1 MVEVIVHKQVS
12 CRIMNERRLSS
23 LIFYKSKSRIKSSL
37 ANKQTRKKKVFIVIF
52 IANFMKSLIRE

>member
-23 LIFYKSKSRIKSSL
+23 LIFCKSKSRIKSSL
-37 ANKQTRKKKVFIVIF
+37 ANKQTRKKVLIVIF